1 MPADTI
7 SFELDIVVE
16 PCAGDAVRLHLLE
29 NGRSVSW
36 LQINPHIM

>member
-7 SFELDIVVE
+7 SCELDILVE

-29 NGRSVSW
+29 DRRSVSW
-36 LQINPHIM
+36 LQINHHIM